1 MTTDV
6 MVVSVLHTDWLEY
19 DQCQRESVL
28 NNCVSHYLTSF
39 IYRMI
44 LKTIY
49 QGCLQDDLFAQT
61 SNTFNL
67 ILYKSPQVL
76 LSLQQVKL
84 FEGLADDVVYL
95 GGSRCFFQLLHVLLT
110 HFYNLLL
117 EI

>member
-1 MTTDV
+1 MT
-6 MVVSVLHTDWLEY
+6 SVRERE
-19 DQCQRESVL
+19 RESVRVL
-28 NNCVSHYLTSF
+28 NNCVSDYLTSF
-39 IYRMI
+39 ISRMI

-49 QGCLQDDLFAQT
+49 QGCLQNDLFAQT

-67 ILYKSPQVL
+67 ILHKSLQVL
-76 LSLQQVKL
+76 LSLQLVKL

-110 HFYNLLL
+110 HFYYLLL